1 MILCGSGSVSIK
13 IFSLKMMM
21 VGSYFVLCG
30 VKQEPSRGGINPS
43 IGIANSVGHL
53 TGTVVM
59 HDSNNNGQD
68 ASTVQ

>member
-30 VKQEPSRGGINPS
+30 VKQEPGRGRINPA
-43 IGIANSVGHL
+43 IGIKCFVGSL
-53 TGTVVM
+53 TKTVVM
-59 HDSNNNGQD
+59 HDANING
-68 ASTVQ
+68 